1 MWLISI
7 SEQSEPSASKPV
19 AEQPQGP
26 ANERPKSSF
35 ILERKKDRL
44 SELDE
49 RERKV
54 DAEKMSAKRG
64 KALAALRLE
73 VPGVQVD
80 FDPLTGAPSHIMAAG
95 RFLAQATPGVQD
107 AYAPV
112 HDFVTRHATLFGH
125 GAAAMQPGQARVTR
139 EDVTAHNGMRT
150 VVWQQEVA
158 GVPVF
163 QTILKANLTK
173 NGDLLTLGSH
183 FMSDPAK
190 AAGKQVK
197 QVPQP
202 PLDAADAMT
211 RVATNLGGELQR
223 DAVTPKPA
231 TQSAEKTQKLTVP
244 GYSDTT
250 AHLSWVPMD
259 EDTLRL
265 AWEIET
271 FSLQQN
277 EMFRLLIDAEDGKI
291 LVRQS
296 LTADISNASYRV
308 FTGDSPTPMTPGHNT
323 PLSTQPAEVARSL
336 VMTQALNTTASPEGW
351 IPDGQNETVGNN
363 VDAHLD
369 LNADNIADT
378 PRPQGSPSRVFDFPF
393 NSASEPTTYRNASV
407 TQLFYYNNWIHD
419 RMYELGFTESAGNF
433 QTNNFG
439 RGGNGNDAVQADAQD
454 GSGTNNA
461 NFSTPSDGS
470 PGRMQMFIWPGAAPD
485 RDSSFDGDIVVHE
498 YGHGISNRLVGGGVG
513 ISAWQSRG
521 MGEGWSDFYAMSLL
535 SEAADNVNGVYA
547 MGGYSTYLLS
557 GMSTNYYFGIRRYPY
572 CTDMMKA
579 PLTYKDIDPTQALP
593 HTGIPLSPRY
603 GSSNGDPSQYH
614 AQGEVW
620 CNMLLECRA
629 NIITARGW
637 AVGNML
643 MLRIVTDGLKLTP
656 ANPTFIQARD
666 AIIQADLVNNA
677 GANANYLWAGFAKR
691 GMGASASG
699 PANSTTTGVV
709 EAYDIPDD
717 LQVSPATPFA
727 ATGVLG
733 GPFAPA
739 SRTITLNNIGSAS
752 LNWTANA
759 SQPWLLLSRTA
770 GSLAG
775 GANDSITA
783 SFSAA
788 ANNLAPGSYNA
799 MIDFT
804 NSTSGAVIQRQVSLT
819 VDPLRITILAEPF
832 DAPTLSGAWTV
843 TGTGPFRT
851 QVTAANAPRAS
862 NHLTMDSSIDA
873 TYARNE
879 ATLTVNLADQNDV
892 ELSFWAKGFGEDSHG
907 PPTSPFI
914 NGADFDGVAISADG
928 GTTWYEVQGLRSL
941 SNSWTK
947 YTVDLDAAIA
957 ARGLNYTSS
966 FKIRFNQYDNYG
978 ISTDG
983 IAIDDILIAQSISS
997 NLTLSLPVQAV
1008 TEGASDVIATLNVT
1022 PVQTSALTVTLSANT
1037 ADVLLPAT
1045 VTVPANTNQI
1055 TIPVTIVDDVL
1066 LDGSQT
1072 VVLTVN
1078 AATFPTGTTALTVHD
1093 NETAVLTV
1101 DAPLNGIEGSS
1112 SLTGTVS
1119 VPVAVDA
1126 AVTITLESSNP
1137 GAAVPASVII
1147 PAGQTSAQF
1156 FITLAN
1162 DGFINGS
1169 RSAVFTASVT
1179 GWTTGA
1185 DTLNILDDENANLV
1199 LAQTVPSINEGDGLR
1214 AAAGRISINGLTQS
1228 DVVISLSSSDTGELT
1243 VPTNI
1248 MLPAGA
1254 TQTSFAMTAVND
1266 SDLDG
1271 PQNVTITATAPGF
1284 IDGTLVVVVQDEE
1297 SAAVAW
1303 NPRPAHLSTN
1313 NPVASDL
1320 AWSVS
1325 EGNLITNGD
1334 FEAGLS
1340 DWSFNVPGGP
1350 MFRLQTGTLD
1360 PTGADTPTPAYSGAA
1375 SMIFASNS
1383 TSGLWV
1389 MFQDV
1394 AVPPDGPAP
1403 VLQWMQRI
1411 RNTGTSYTATQQY
1424 RLEIRDPATDAVLA
1438 TPFVTAPGSPLLVDW
1453 SAQSANLSAWRGRSI
1468 RVAFVVQPGSAILNV
1483 LLDDIRIQQR
1493 PAGSSYEVYFGTN
1506 PTPGASELL
1515 GTTTAPA
1522 WSLPDLTL
1530 GTTYFWKVITQK
1542 GAESI
1547 EGPVW
1552 RFSVPAAGSVASFAW
1567 SSISSPQSSG
1577 TDIPVT
1583 VTALDALGN
1592 VATGFTGTAN
1602 VSAVLPAV
1610 TQRSILIT
1618 EHSTWTTD
1626 EFEFTNT
1633 TNAPVDVS
1641 GWKIQMTQFNSFP
1654 APYLTFVIPNA
1665 TTVAAGG
1672 IFRLM
1677 ESGTSPGTYPL
1688 FRTGL
1693 SLNHSTTTNSYV
1705 VLRNANDEVVDFVIS
1720 GGDPRLLTPTLP
1732 TEVWSG
1738 SAVPAIGSTVAGQ
1751 TLQRIGNRDNNS
1763 ASDWQVAV
1771 ATPAALNVGLTL
1783 PFQAAPVAARVSP
1796 TTTAAFTAGV
1806 WSGNVDVLSAGT
1818 NLRLRASE
1826 SGGKFG
1832 ESNAFTVTTPNGM
1845 LAISGT
1851 ATVNEG
1857 AGTVSAFGTVTLPAA
1872 AVSPVTVSFL
1882 VNTASQASVA
1892 DVTITAG
1899 MTSAS
1904 FDLAMVDDSL
1914 VEGAHSIT
1922 ITPVAAGYAS
1932 SIPLSVGITD
1942 NEGVILTL
1950 TAPASATEGQGT
1962 LANALTI
1969 TASAAP
1975 VNAVTISLSSNDTT
1989 EATVPAS
1996 VVLPAGQTS
2005 VTANLTSVND
2015 ALLDLA
2021 QNVTLTASAGGFT
2034 SGTAAMTVN
2043 DNEPATITLVA
2054 PTVMAE
2060 NAGTVTAAG
2069 TVTLGGQAPANMS
2082 LALSSSSTASLTVP
2096 ATVTVLAGQSSATFA
2111 ITVVDDSTPE
2121 ANAAVTLNASFA
2133 GLTEG
2138 TANVSVRDDEAVSF
2152 ALAAISAQ
2160 KAATPFPVTISA
2172 RNTSGDAVTGFTG
2185 PAALNAPGNT
2195 ISPLNT
2201 TNFTAGSWTGNVTLG
2216 SVAASQTLTA
2226 TAGAVS
2232 GTSAAFAVNAGD
2244 LASFALSA
2252 VSSPQV
2258 ANVPFSL
2265 TATAKDALGQDLT
2278 GYAGPARLV
2287 QLGAAQMQPVGA
2299 FPGTTTTSLP
2309 LQTSGF
2315 NRQRSVLLV
2324 RAAELGTARQLTSM
2338 GVHFLAVPP
2347 TLGRLVVRMKNTPA
2361 TAVASADAWDNTGW
2375 RVVYDAPWNVT
2386 QAGWADLAFSS
2397 PFTTDGVS
2405 SLLMEIIHTSP
2416 ANGLWNGSMSAVS
2429 AGYTALAQAAVASSS
2444 SVNADPMLWT
2454 ATSPTKSSSSTRP
2467 LLRFNTRVVRDAS
2480 PTLLAAF
2487 TNGAFSGDVAA
2498 PYGGTGQNLGVWD
2511 VAAGVLSETNAFAVT
2526 SAGTLAVSFS
2536 GNATEGGADI
2546 TGTITASA
2554 APTSDLTV
2562 TLTPSNAADV
2572 ALPAS
2577 VTILAG
2583 QTTAIFAASAVDDML
2598 IESVETISVTA
2609 SAEGYDFGSGSFTI
2623 TDNDGAVLSVVLP
2636 ASVTEGATASTGTVS
2651 ASAAAPVNVTI
2662 ALAAAPAGLVTVPTS
2677 VTLPAGQTSVTFS
2690 ISAVNNTAIDGTR
2703 SATVTAST
2711 AGWTSGNATLDV
2723 LDNEALT
2730 LTVNLASTT
2739 PREGNLP
2746 VSGTV
2751 ALSGTTATA
2760 MTVALSS
2767 DDTSEATVPASV
2779 TIAAGTSSAA
2789 FSLTVVDDAVTDGT
2803 QPVLITASAA
2813 GFTDGTRS
2821 LQVLDNDLA
2830 GFAFATVPN
2839 PQVRNTP
2846 FAVTITSV
2854 DVNGALIPT
2863 FTDTV
2868 NLSAAGAGG
2877 AVMVAPAMSG
2887 AFVNGT
2893 WTGNVTATQAETG
2906 VTITA
2911 AGTGGLTGTS
2921 NTFDVL
2927 TAGALSQF
2935 AISGIGATQASGT
2948 AAPVTVT
2955 AQDAAGNTVTSYNGN
2970 ASFSLS
2976 AGPSAAE
2983 VVTGTGTITSFL
2995 PLWTTNQDMRM
3006 QTIYLPSEVGSART
3020 LRSMAFE
3027 VVAPPGMDMRNF
3039 TIRLKHTS
3047 RVDYATAANV
3057 VFETTGWTTVYQ
3069 RDIGIPTVG
3078 WNTLVFQTPFIYD
3091 GMQNLLVDISYNNSS
3106 VSAAAGTVRHTST
3119 SPVRSVY
3126 ATSSSTDG
3134 DPLTWNGSVG
3144 PTAFSTNTRINLR
3157 FSGFLPVTVTPAASG
3172 TFAGGVW
3179 SGDLTFASSGPGV
3192 VLRALNGAGI
3202 SGQTAPFTLNGAVM
3216 DHFDFAAISSPQ
3228 TTGTNV
3234 PVTVT
3239 AKDANNMPVPGFTS
3253 TAALS
3258 AAEQAMKAQT
3268 GSGTSITSVPLGS
3281 QSRTQRM
3288 QVIYLASEL
3297 GGTARRLTG
3306 LDLNPSTAP
3315 GSSLN
3320 NFTIRAKHTSKADF
3334 VAAGTAV
3341 WESTGW
3347 TTVFQ
3352 GNVTIAEAGWVSF
3365 PFTTSFEYDGTR
3377 NLMVDYSYNNTSTGA
3392 VQGFVRHTTASANRT
3407 VSRQTDLNEGDP
3419 LAWNEWS
3426 SPMPTASTGVPN
3438 ARFSSSA
3445 ALPLT
3450 PVVTGSFTNG
3460 VWSGNLA
3467 INQPASRVELTAA
3480 SGGSTGTSGLFHVN
3494 GIGTLSLTLP
3504 PSAAEGASPLS
3515 ATLTRTGSTVDAL
3528 TVNLVS
3534 SDTTEATVAE
3544 ASVTIPAGS
3553 ASTTFNVNVEDDELA
3568 DGPQSLVISAAA
3580 VNHLSAEAALTVTD
3594 NEALTLLVS
3603 TPPGIVENVPTAG
3616 SGYVRVNQATATAL
3630 TVNLTASDTT
3640 ELTVPAS
3647 VVIAAGA
3654 LSATFAITAVDDTLM
3669 DGPQTV
3675 NVTASAAGH
3684 ANGVAST
3691 VVQDNESFLLSLST
3705 TSVVENAAPLSS
3717 TISLSGAAAADVTVS
3732 LSVNDDSEL
3741 LLAPNTTTAGS
3752 TSLNVTIPAGSS
3764 SITIAL
3770 VPVDDA
3776 MKDGNQS
3783 VTVTL
3788 SAPGFTTTPR
3798 FVNVID
3804 DELERYV
3811 LSPVASPQTVGATF
3825 SVTATAQNISGST
3838 ITNRSGTLNLAASN
3852 AAGVLAMTPGSVT
3865 LTGGTGTFNASLAAP
3880 ASGVSI
3886 TATDAQNVSAQ
3897 SSVFDVIGAG
3907 ALNRLAWNTLTT
3919 PQLIESPISATVTA
3933 RDAANNVVTGYTG
3946 PADLKLFSTTA
3957 DTTIGTGTTSW
3968 TTPLGS
3974 FPQART
3980 QGIYLASELGAA
3992 KRLTGLALNVLTSS
4006 TTLLNNF
4013 TIRLKHTSSA
4023 LFSTASWDSTGWI
4036 TVFSGTRTYN
4046 AIGWQNTV
4054 FTRPFDYDGVSNV
4067 MVDISFGNVTTG
4079 TAVALQASTT
4089 ASTRSVTLNTSIT
4102 FNGLPVTWTGT
4113 TNTPSTSTNLLNV
4126 RFTNATPLTVA
4137 VSGPMQNTSGT
4148 GTNEWSIPLGS
4159 QSRTQRMQVIYLPTE
4174 VGSARRLDNLALNP
4188 STAPGSMLTN
4198 FTIRLKHTP
4207 LTSYSSF
4214 SWDSTGWTTVYQAN
4228 TTISAAGWR
4237 QFDFTTPFDYNGTSS
4252 LMVDFSYYNTAAGTT
4267 QGYTL
4272 FTTASSTRTV
4282 LLQTDTDFGSPLLWA
4297 GTANPT
4303 PVSNTVVPNAR
4314 FGSNGVSLSVTP
4326 PSTSG
4331 FTNGSWSGTIS
4342 SRLGGA
4348 SVFFA
4353 ADDPATGISGYSNAI
4368 AINSSGT
4375 LALTFLGTLAEGNG
4389 TVANGGTLT
4398 LSAAPASALTVAL
4411 TSANPAQ
4418 MTVPATVTV
4427 PAGQTSVSI
4436 PVTLINDSIIESP
4449 QSIAVTAIAPG
4460 YTRVTANAAIADN
4473 DGGIFTITA
4482 PASVAEGSSSFI
4494 ATLNASAT
4502 SPVAVTVTLSSS
4514 DTTELT
4520 VPATVTLPANASS
4533 VNFTVTVV
4541 NDTLFDETQNATL
4554 TASATNWTSGTAVVS
4569 VMDNDPPPTFTLF
4582 TNTLAEGGSSTTNF
4596 VQLATA
4602 PASALTVNL
4611 TTSDTS
4617 VVTVPATVT
4626 INAGSTFSYFT
4637 TTAPENTVSTGTLYA
4652 TLTASAA
4659 GYRGAAN
4666 VVSIID
4672 NDVSAFRINNIT
4684 GTPVAGAPVSVT
4696 VTAISADG
4704 STVTAYTGTVN
4715 LSASGSNGTIPI
4727 TPIVSGS
4734 FSSGVW
4740 TGNVAFNQV
4749 TTGIVLSATDAQ
4761 SRTGSSNA
4769 FNTTFSTLDHFT
4781 WATVPSPQAAST
4793 PFNATVMAKDVYENT
4808 VASFTG
4814 PAQLSALKPGTETTS
4829 GTGVVSNTTLLTG
4842 SYDDSR
4848 TQSIYLPVEVGGAQ
4862 TIGAVSFNVTTA
4874 SATPFTNFTVRMK
4887 HATRADFA
4895 TSPTWDSTGWT
4906 TVYRGAPAFSV
4917 TGWSQLL
4924 LNTPF
4929 TYNGTDNLMVDV
4941 VWDKT
4946 TSGNGVTVQSSTI
4959 SPVRSMYNGVFTSWG
4974 YGSPLTWSGTTA
4986 GYSITSSL
4994 PNMRFQSASTVVVLP
5009 QSTGG
5014 FTAGS
5019 WTGPL
5024 SVTQSGTGLRLQA
5037 SGSGVQSLSNTFNV
5051 TTDGTLSLTLAASA
5065 IEGAAP
5071 LTATLDI
5078 AAAPVSDLVV
5088 TLASTNTAAAT
5099 VPATITIPSGQT
5111 SVTFPVTVIDDALLD
5126 GTQSAVITALV
5137 TGYDAGVST
5146 LNVLDNETTT
5156 ITLTLPA
5163 TLAEN
5168 AAATTGTITLSNAAG
5183 SDVTLPLTSSDT
5195 TELSVP
5201 ASVTIP
5207 AGSTSATFAIT
5218 PVDDAVIDFTQNV
5231 TVSTGMEGWT
5241 GASGIVSIT
5250 DNETAVLSLSF
5261 TSSVGESG
5269 GTLTATL
5276 TSSNPVQNATTVT
5289 LTSADTTEA
5298 TVPATATI
5306 ATGASSTSFAIT
5318 IINDTDK
5325 DGSQTFAITAA
5336 ASGFTTGTRNLT
5348 VTDNDVHNFLVSAIS
5363 GPQVRNAHFSVTFT
5377 ARDVN
5382 NATITTYP
5390 GTPTLTAMDG
5400 AMALGITPSSL
5411 SGFSSGV
5418 KTQSIN
5424 IGSFATNAVITVT
5437 DTAAGATGS
5446 SNAFGV
5452 TYGAHTKFAWDT
5464 ITSPQAPTIPFATTI
5479 TAQDAQGN
5487 TVSSFTSTASL
5498 TTRTEASVG
5507 TASTT
5512 ADVPFSTYFN
5522 SDARTQMI
5530 FTAAEA
5536 GAARSINSLAFNAT
5550 AFSGVSMTNFT
5561 IRMRHTTKADYTGT
5575 GNATWEST
5583 GWTTCY
5589 QGTYLPASTGWNT
5602 IFLTT
5607 PFAYDGSQNLMI
5619 DVSFNDVSSAFTGS
5633 TTVSASTTAAT
5644 RVLYYGTLASSTDP
5658 LTWSSTS
5665 PAGSASSTRPDI
5677 RLGAA
5682 VAATPSPST
5691 TGAFTAGVW
5700 TGNVA
5705 LSSAVSNVQLQ
5716 AASGSL
5722 LGFSNSFS
5730 ATNPVTLSVTMP
5742 ASSVESAGTVSGTV
5756 SIGAAQGSAL
5766 VVTLASN
5773 DTTEAQPAT
5782 STVTI
5787 PAGSTSVGFT
5797 LNIINDTLK
5806 DGAQSAVITASAAS
5820 AAGGTATIS
5829 VVDDD
5834 PNSFAWAAIS
5844 SPKTSGV
5851 NFSVTINARTIDDQ
5865 PATAFNGSTASLSA
5879 LVSGSA
5885 ASVTPTTGAFTSASW
5900 TGNVTILSS
5909 AAGPATITATGG
5921 GGSGT
5926 SAAFSFILPTLG
5938 VTLPTSASESAGTV
5952 SGTISMSTAQTVTTT
5967 VNLTSNDTTEAQPA
5981 TASVTIPA
5989 GSTTVGFTLNIIN
6002 DSLTDGA
6009 QTAAI
6014 TASATGANSG
6024 TRSISITDDDVHN
6037 FLISAVGG
6045 TQVRNAPFSVT
6056 FTARDLN
6063 NVTITGYNGSPVL
6076 TASDGGTSLA
6086 ASPGTISGFSSGVKS
6101 QSVTVGSFATSAVLT
6116 LTDPVTGGSGSSNA
6130 FVVTVGPMSKFAW
6143 DTISPPKVANVAFPV
6158 TITAQDA
6165 AGNNV
6170 TSYSGSAVL
6179 SALASS
6185 TTLNIGTGSV
6195 TNYAIPFNT
6204 IFTKCRSQQVHLAN
6218 EVGALGLIT
6227 SLAVNVTS
6235 VPVAETLTD
6244 FTIRLKHTART
6255 GYSVSPSDQIWE
6267 TDGFTTVYQGSPTI
6281 STTGYVTFTFSTP
6294 FAYDGVSG
6302 LMVDYSYRVASNTSN
6317 RPTVTGTT
6325 RGNFRTISFYTST
6338 TTYGEPLT
6346 WAGTSPAAFPDSRIT
6361 DIRLNVASYYP
6372 LSPTVSTAF
6381 TNGVWTGTL
6390 GIGSTASSVSVIAA
6404 DASLTGTSNNFEVIA
6419 TALTL
6424 SPEPVFTGGLTNILS
6439 WNQPAADLEYEL
6451 ERSSTPSF
6459 AAPVSSGY
6467 LTSSTTTLAGLA
6479 DGQTYH
6485 YRARMRRQGA
6495 LSWTSDWSPAVFSTQ
6510 DATPPALNI
6519 PDLTTANA
6527 SATLTGTAIDATSGV
6542 STVTVAGNA
6551 ASTSNAFANWTR
6563 DVTGLADGSNSITV
6577 TASDNAVPP
6586 NTTNV
6591 TAIVYRIT
6599 TPTGDPNNNG
6609 INSLVEHALGIP
6621 AGAANAHSMLPAA
6634 TIQTESGTG
6643 AKYLSMQFR
6652 RRIQRAGLAYT
6663 VETSTNL
6670 SHWDATGASV
6680 QEMSATPTGDGVTE
6694 AVTVRVTPAMSPS
6707 NTRGYVRLSITTN

>member
-1 MWLISI
+1 
-7 SEQSEPSASKPV
+7 
-19 AEQPQGP
+19 
-26 ANERPKSSF
+26 
-35 ILERKKDRL
+35 
-44 SELDE
+44 
-49 RERKV
+49 
-54 DAEKMSAKRG
+54 MSAERG

-125 GAAAMQPGQARVTR
+125 GVAAMQPGQARVTR

-378 PRPQGSPSRVFDFPF
+378 PRPQGSPSRVLDFPF

-470 PGRMQMFIWPGAAPD
+470 PGRMQMFIWPGAVPD

-1284 IDGTLVVVVQDEE
+1284 IDGMLVVVVQDEE

-1969 TASAAP
+1969 TAGAAP

-2043 DNEPATITLVA
+2043 DNEPATITLAA
-2054 PTVMAE
+2054 PAVMAE

-2444 SVNADPMLWT
+2444 TVNADPMLWT

-2467 LLRFNTRVVRDAS
+2467 LLRFNARVVRDAS

-2746 VSGTV
+2746 VSGMV

-2789 FSLTVVDDAVTDGT
+2789 FSLTVLDDAVTDGT

-2935 AISGIGATQASGT
+2935 AISGIGATQVSGT
-2948 AAPVTVT
+2948 ATPVTVT
-2955 AQDAAGNTVTSYNGN
+2955 AQDAAGNPVTSYNGN

-3144 PTAFSTNTRINLR
+3144 PSAFSLSTRINLR
-3157 FSGFLPVTVTPAASG
+3157 FSGFLPVTVSPAASG

-3630 TVNLTASDTT
+3630 TVNLTSSDTT

-3647 VVIAAGA
+3647 VTIAAGS

-3764 SITIAL
+3764 SIIIAL

-3776 MKDGNQS
+3776 VKDGNQS

-3852 AAGVLAMTPGSVT
+3852 AVGVLAMTPGTVT

-3897 SSVFDVIGAG
+3897 SSVFDVIVAG
-3907 ALNRLAWNTLTT
+3907 ALNRLAWNSLTT

-3974 FPQART
+3974 FPHART

-4013 TIRLKHTSSA
+4013 TIRLKHTSSTS
-4023 LFSTASWDSTGWI
+4023 FSSAAWESGWT

-4368 AINSSGT
+4368 AINTSGT

-4436 PVTLINDSIIESP
+4436 PVTLINDSIIEGP

-4473 DGGIFTITA
+4473 DGGTFTLTT
-4482 PASVAEGSSSFI
+4482 PASVAEGSSSFN
-4494 ATLNASAT
+4494 ATLNASVT
-4502 SPVAVTVTLSSS
+4502 SSVAVTVSLSSS

-4541 NDTLFDETQNATL
+4541 DDVIQDGPQNAVI
-4554 TASATNWTSGTAVVS
+4554 TASATNWTSGTATVS
-4569 VMDNDPPPTFTLF
+4569 VTDNDPLPALSIYTYNLT
-4582 TNTLAEGGSSTTNF
+4582 EGGTSSSNY
-4596 VQLATA
+4596 VYISPA
-4602 PASALTVNL
+4602 PASAVTVSL
-4611 TTSDTS
+4611 SSDS
-4617 VVTVPATVT
+4617 GAVTVPATVT
-4626 INAGSTFSYFT
+4626 VAAGFNYGYFT
-4637 TTAPENTVSTGTLYA
+4637 TTAPEDSLSTGTRYA
-4652 TLTASAA
+4652 TISASAT
-4659 GYRGAAN
+4659 GYRSAGM
-4666 VVSIID
+4666 VSAVTD
-4672 NDVSAFRINNIT
+4672 NDVSAYRIANIT

-4715 LSASGSNGTIPI
+4715 LSATGSNGTIPI

-4814 PAQLSALKPGTETTS
+4814 PAKLSALKPGTETTS

-4842 SYDDSR
+4842 TYDDSR

-4874 SATPFTNFTVRMK
+4874 SAIPFANFTVRMK
-4887 HATRADFA
+4887 HATRTDFA

-4917 TGWSQLL
+4917 TGWNQLL
-4924 LNTPF
+4924 LTTPF

-4946 TSGNGVTVQSSTI
+4946 TPGNGVTVQSTTI
-4959 SPVRSMYNGVFTSWG
+4959 SPVRSMYYGVFTSWG
-4974 YGSPLTWSGTTA
+4974 YGSPLTWSGT
-4986 GYSITSSL
+4986 YPSYITTTSL

-5009 QSTGG
+5009 QSTGAFAAG
-5014 FTAGS
+5014 AWTA
-5019 WTGPL
+5019 PL
-5024 SVTQSGTGLRLQA
+5024 TVTQSGTGLRLQA
-5037 SGSGVQSLSNTFNV
+5037 SGSGVQSLSNAFNV
-5051 TTDGTLSLTLAASA
+5051 TSGGTLSLNLAASA

-5078 AAAPVSDLVV
+5078 AAAPVSDLMV

-5195 TELSVP
+5195 TELSAP

-5231 TVSTGMEGWT
+5231 TVSTGMAGWT